1 MLKFTCLK
9 KKKKTL
15 TIRELCELIGVLRH
29 QADSKRLCAELHRG
43 DALLGAETN
52 PTRGRK

>member
-1 MLKFTCLK
+1 MAIK
-9 KKKKTL
+9 
-15 TIRELCELIGVLRH
+15 ELCELIRVLKH